1 MGRSD
6 ITVKEDVMNALQIPA
21 EGAPM
26 IGRVPVL
33 IHFGARLECT
43 IPMSFVNYG
52 RLEVLQ
58 AEGMI
63 L

>member
-1 MGRSD
+1 
-6 ITVKEDVMNALQIPA
+6 
-21 EGAPM
+21 M

-33 IHFGARLECT
+33 IHFGARLECA

-52 RLEVLQ
+52 RLEKHFQ